1 MNAVRRLGVHP
12 RLAAFNGAGE
22 AAGDTARRAAAAG
35 QTACPA
41 TATQL
46 SHHETVQLSH
56 QHGPMGTRLT
66 KVFGQHTEFTWLLPV
81 IRRSFCWHAGC
92 WLGGVGTHLDNR
104 ASRDRLCRRG
114 NLGARADMS
123 CSPPQGRGNNE
134 EREYEENFTSI
145 LRHPRPER
153 RRRMGASLGYGHRD
167 RRQWRHLDFDG
178 FGQWRQRHQQEFGQ

>member
-12 RLAAFNGAGE
+12 RLAAFNGAGG

-56 QHGPMGTRLT
+56 QHGPIGTRLT
-66 KVFGQHTEFTWLLPV
+66 KVLGQHTEFAWVLLV
-81 IRRSFCWHAGC
+81 IRRSFGWHAGC

-114 NLGARADMS
+114 NLVGACRHVVQSAAGAGK
-123 CSPPQGRGNNE
+123 QRGK
-134 EREYEENFTSI
+134 RV
-145 LRHPRPER
+145 
-153 RRRMGASLGYGHRD
+153 
-167 RRQWRHLDFDG
+167 
-178 FGQWRQRHQQEFGQ
+178 